1 MKGLNSVALRSV
13 PPIYTMNM
21 DSGEEGSPMTTDAP
35 GSNTFTPNPSLHE
48 PDGPMKPGVVQA
60 LTSLT
65 RTTSSRKI
73 YFDEQHDDS
82 MTKSQ
87 SKDISDTS
95 TKDVDRLPKLREE
108 PCKESQDDHPR
119 DVNRSSNGVPS
130 LMEEVEMAPA
140 ARSSS
145 PHDRK
150 TAKQSNAK
158 KEDAGAPLCGRRML
172 QGEVLATSAKE
183 DPLFKAGFQTITVT
197 LGHPLVQLHR
207 WVVAGLVHW
216 ELDGVKQMANAL
228 MYFMSESE
236 LQLLTVDGPV
246 PTPQKKKN
254 SPFSIVLEP
263 IKRIRY
269 IRENRGEIRPS
280 QLKIRILED
289 IVEAKENS
297 QHMMPPCLTWPFAM
311 SWWNKCTKKRKLD
324 DDGTSSDSKEA
335 SVDFTKCYGCGGKIK
350 QEVFMF
356 LDHSFCSEK
365 CRTRQMRRPYRTYT
379 ARPWMS

>member
-1 MKGLNSVALRSV
+1 MD
-13 PPIYTMNM
+13 TD
-21 DSGEEGSPMTTDAP
+21 DSGEEGSPTTAEASQP
-35 GSNTFTPNPSLHE
+35 NAFTPNPSLYE
-48 PDGPMKPGVVQA
+48 ADGPMKPGVVRA
-60 LTSLT
+60 LKSLT

-82 MTKSQ
+82 MTKTKSQ
-87 SKDISDTS
+87 REDTS
-95 TKDVDRLPKLREE
+95 TKDIDRLPKLREE
-108 PCKESQDDHPR
+108 PCKTNQDDH
-119 DVNRSSNGVPS
+119 SNGVPS

-140 ARSSS
+140 MQSSS
-145 PHDRK
+145 PHDKK
-150 TAKQSNAK
+150 TVNQSKAQ
-158 KEDAGAPLCGRRML
+158 KEDTGNSLCGRRML

-216 ELDGVKQMANAL
+216 ELDGAKQMSNAL

-246 PTPQKKKN
+246 PAPQKKEN

-269 IRENRGEIRPS
+269 VRENRGEIRPS

-297 QHMMPPCLTWPFAM
+297 QHMMPPCLTWPFSM

-350 QEVFMF
+350 QV
-356 LDHSFCSEK
+356 
-365 CRTRQMRRPYRTYT
+365 MRINGKLITL
-379 ARPWMS
+379 

>member
-1 MKGLNSVALRSV
+1 M
-13 PPIYTMNM
+13 MNM
-21 DSGEEGSPMTTDAP
+21 DCSGEKDSPMITDP
-35 GSNTFTPNPSLHE
+35 SNSNTFTPNPSLHE
-48 PDGPMKPGVVQA
+48 ADGPMKPGEVRA
-60 LTSLT
+60 SLT

-73 YFDEQHDDS
+73 YFDEQCDDS
-82 MTKSQ
+82 MTKLQ
-87 SKDISDTS
+87 SEDTT
-95 TKDVDRLPKLREE
+95 TKEIDRLPKLREE
-108 PCKESQDDHPR
+108 SSKTSQDNHPG
-119 DVNRSSNGVPS
+119 DADSNGVPS
-130 LMEEVEMAPA
+130 LMEEIEMEQDV
-140 ARSSS
+140 RSSS

-150 TAKQSNAK
+150 AAKQSKVAQK
-158 KEDAGAPLCGRRML
+158 DDTEAPLSGRRML
-172 QGEVLATSAKE
+172 HGEVLAKSAKD
-183 DPLFKAGFQTITVT
+183 DPLLRAGFQTITVS
-197 LGHPLVQLHR
+197 LGHSHVELHR
-207 WVVAGLVHW
+207 WVVAGIVHW
-216 ELDGVKQMANAL
+216 ELDGVKQMSNAL

-254 SPFSIVLEP
+254 SPFCIVLEP

-280 QLKIRILED
+280 QLKIRVLED
-289 IVEAKENS
+289 IVEAKEKS
-297 QHMMPPCLTWPFAM
+297 QYMMPPCLTWPFSM

-335 SVDFTKCYGCGGKIK
+335 SVDFTKCYGCGEKIK
-350 QEVFMF
+350 QEVFMY